1 MGKKKK
7 LQKSLRIC
15 LSKIKK
21 VQSQLSMQSSPAR
34 RPAGAASAT
43 SWILSACKYPK
54 TPSFAVD
61 RDRRPDDDDR
71 GGCGGVDPAAT
82 LSDVDRFLYENFNS
96 LCSRRHDDDDDE
108 GEEDEKEEEEA
119 TGPAAGF
126 RSSERF
132 FVSPG
137 SSSSLHDEAVR
148 GSTSTS
154 PPSLSSQRTTEE
166 VPGGGVAVTT
176 FSKDPYEDF
185 RRSMQE
191 MVEARHGV
199 GTGQPLDWDFMEEL
213 LFCYLELNDRSVHKY
228 ILRAFTELAV
238 AFRRQNRRR
247 APPENNN
254 KAKMKY
260 YSKKD
265 CMAEEVRR
273 RFPAGD

>member
-21 VQSQLSMQSSPAR
+21 VPSQLSMQSSSAG
-34 RPAGAASAT
+34 RPAASASAT
-43 SWILSACKYPK
+43 SWILSACKHPK

-61 RDRRPDDDDR
+61 RDRHPDDDDR
-71 GGCGGVDPAAT
+71 VSGCGGVDPAAT

-96 LCSRRHDDDDDE
+96 LCSRRHD
-108 GEEDEKEEEEA
+108 EEEEEEEA
-119 TGPAAGF
+119 TRPATGF
-126 RSSERF
+126 HSSERF

-137 SSSSLHDEAVR
+137 SSSSLHDENGR
-148 GSTSTS
+148 RSTSTS
-154 PPSLSSQRTTEE
+154 PPSGSSQRKAEE

-199 GTGQPLDWDFMEEL
+199 CTGQPLDWDFMEEL

-238 AFRRQNRRR
+238 AFRRQNSRRR
-247 APPENNN
+247 APPENNSN

-265 CMAEEVRR
+265 RMVDVKPRS
-273 RFPAGD
+273 PAGD